1 MRERL
6 TSAAVLSPPEQLRLP
21 LAPAEGLEGVFAHV
35 FRRLDL
41 RRPAPEIRAQYHP
54 YAGLRS
60 TIALRGDRVEI
71 RVSDLLAEAPAIV
84 LEALAEI
91 LLGQVFRRRPSRE
104 ARACYLSYVYS
115 PAMRTRIDAVRR
127 ERGSVRLLAAQGRHY
142 NLNEIF
148 DDLNRRLF
156 RGRLKTPRLG
166 WTLNKS
172 KTLLGHYDSAHEAI
186 SISRWLDSPRVA
198 REVVEYVV
206 FHEALHM
213 RYPVERDGPR
223 RVVHSREFREAE
235 KKFPKYEIIR
245 KSLKRIC
252 A

>member
-1 MRERL
+1 MPS
-6 TSAAVLSPPEQLRLP
+6 SATHRPPAQLH
-21 LAPAEGLEGVFAHV
+21 LAFVPAEDLQRVFTHV
-35 FRRLDL
+35 FRRMEL

-60 TIALRGDRVEI
+60 TIVLRGDHVEI
-71 RVSDLLAEAPAIV
+71 RISDLLAEAPAIV

-91 LLGQVFRRRPSRE
+91 LLNQVFRRRPSRE

-115 PAMRTRIDAVRR
+115 AAMRPRIDAVRR
-127 ERGSVRLLAAQGRHY
+127 ERGSVRLLPAQGRHY

-166 WTLNKS
+166 WTLKQPR
-172 KTLLGHYDSAHEAI
+172 TLLGHYDSAHEAI
-186 SISRWLDSPRVA
+186 SISRWLDSARVA

-213 RYPVERDGPR
+213 RYPVERNGPR

-235 KKFPKYEIIR
+235 KEFPKYEKIR
-245 KSLKRIC
+245 QRLKRIC
-252 A
+252 W